1 MITIRSYY
9 PYIPSIL
16 VAAGILI
23 VTLWEFDPLNPPTN
37 LPNDKLM
44 HALAY
49 AMLAM
54 TYMAAALYKG
64 YTHCRHYI
72 YTAIGCIAYGALME
86 ALQAWITTT
95 RTADI
100 WDILANAIGVGCGLL
115 VLSMINYLWLRKHT
129 YTK

>member
-9 PYIPSIL
+9 PYIPSTL

-23 VTLWEFDPLNPPTN
+23 VTLWEYDPLNPPTTQ
-37 LPNDKLM
+37 LNDKLM

-49 AMLAM
+49 GLLAI

-64 YTHCRHYI
+64 YTQCRYYI
-72 YTAIGCIAYGALME
+72 YTAVGCVAYGALME
-86 ALQAWITTT
+86 ILQTWLTTT

-100 WDILANAIGVGCGLL
+100 WDILANVLGVSCGLV
-115 VLSMINYLWLRKHT
+115 VLSIINYLWMRQHT